1 MLLNDIVQAAL
12 EECPVENQ
20 KYTDEVAEEA
30 KGQRVEFDT
39 VTFVRCRFTDCDFT
53 GASFCNVLFDN
64 CDFSNCTFGD
74 SYWKNTKAKG
84 RKPVYQFQLQVGDV
98 SGMPVPLCQFF
109 HGILGIL

>member
-64 CDFSNCTFGD
+64 CDFPT
-74 SYWKNTKAKG
+74 
-84 RKPVYQFQLQVGDV
+84 
-98 SGMPVPLCQFF
+98 VPLGTAIGKTQRQRAVK
-109 HGILGIL
+109 GTEAGLPIPASSG

>member
-84 RKPVYQFQLQVGDV
+84 CKGD
-98 SGMPVPLCQFF
+98 
-109 HGILGIL
+109 